1 MTSRESGAVSPTK
14 GLALAAVTLRSVAR
28 PLRLCTIPKVRLA
41 GFLFLALAMA
51 LAFRPGPAHAD
62 PNTVFIEPSGVE
74 VAPGGAVTVALVAD
88 PPAQTLAIWGIDVEF
103 DPDVVS
109 TTSRGCDSLDPL
121 PDSQTVTA
129 CEVVD
134 GNEDGRDD
142 TVKVLGAMIFN
153 DTGLGLSDPAVLAE
167 ITFNVVGGPGR
178 CTDLRLRVEFH
189 DDSEGEE
196 TDPLLSDGL
205 ICVEQDAPADGTAV
219 PHTPAPRTSEPKPAE
234 GGDLTP
240 LPLDAGGPEAGG
252 ETPAEGRGTPTNG
265 GETPTGDS
273 PNASPSDSASKTPA
287 PGESGEE
294 GGGGGGVLIWAL
306 VILAVMI
313 AAGGVAWAVVRRRG
327 AGSGPEGGPSA
338 G

>member
-1 MTSRESGAVSPTK
+1 MN
-14 GLALAAVTLRSVAR
+14 
-28 PLRLCTIPKVRLA
+28 TIPKVRPA
-41 GFLFLALAMA
+41 GFLFLALALA

-62 PNTVFIEPSGVE
+62 PNTVFLEPSGVE

-109 TTSRGCDSLDPL
+109 ATSRGCDSLDPL

-142 TVKVLGAMIFN
+142 TVKLLGAMIFN

-205 ICVEQDAPADGTAV
+205 ICVEQDAPPGGTAV
-219 PHTPAPRTSEPKPAE
+219 PHTPEARTSEPTPPGA
-234 GGDLTP
+234 GGLTP
-240 LPLDAGGPEAGG
+240 PPLDAGGTAGGG
-252 ETPAEGRGTPTNG
+252 ETPAEGGGTSTSG
-265 GETPTGDS
+265 GGTPTGDS
-273 PNASPSDSASKTPA
+273 QNASPSDSASQTPA

-294 GGGGGGVLIWAL
+294 GGGDGGGVLIWAL

-313 AAGGVAWAVVRRRG
+313 AAAGVAWAVVRRRG
-327 AGSGPEGGPSA
+327 AGSGPQGGPSA

>member
-1 MTSRESGAVSPTK
+1 MRRADIPEV
-14 GLALAAVTLRSVAR
+14 SVAN
-28 PLRLCTIPKVRLA
+28 IFVNGVA
-41 GFLFLALAMA
+41 GFLFLALALA
-51 LAFRPGPAHAD
+51 LTFRPGPAHAD
-62 PNTVFIEPSGVE
+62 PNTVFLEPSAVE

-167 ITFNVVGGPGR
+167 ITFNVVGEPGL
-178 CTDLRLRVEFH
+178 CTDLRLRVQFH
-189 DDSEGEE
+189 DDSDGKE

-205 ICVEQDAPADGTAV
+205 ICVEQDAPPGGTAV
-219 PHTPAPRTSEPKPAE
+219 PHTPDARTSEPIPP
-234 GGDLTP
+234 GGGGLTP
-240 LPLDAGGPEAGG
+240 PPLDTGVAAGGGGTPATGSGSPANGGGTSTSGAGPDAGG
-252 ETPAEGRGTPTNG
+252 
-265 GETPTGDS
+265 S
-273 PNASPSDSASKTPA
+273 QNASPSDSASQTPA

-294 GGGGGGVLIWAL
+294 GGGGGVLIWAL